1 MAQETGSDYVKSN
14 PFVKTKQE
22 KTLDYPS
29 SLAVNEK
36 IPSPFKVSI
45 HPTTFPFF
53 PLQQ

>member
-1 MAQETGSDYVKSN
+1 MAQETGSDYIINK

-22 KTLDYPS
+22 KTLDCPS
-29 SLAVNEK
+29 RLIANAK

-53 PLQQ
+53 P